1 MVRLITL
8 SNDNNTVKEISLS
21 MVQDANNWRLKDFCR
36 ITSATT
42 SYSELRSQVLLTS
55 LSVSG
60 VWRNLQRICSGL
72 ARPVDEINITDII
85 CLLYLI
91 FDIVLLDDVG
101 HFGFHVLSS
110 YSLISSHYFSF
121 LCCFIIFMVRQ
132 SRFVS
137 FHF

>member
-60 VWRNLQRICSGL
+60 V
-72 ARPVDEINITDII
+72 
-85 CLLYLI
+85 
-91 FDIVLLDDVG
+91 
-101 HFGFHVLSS
+101 
-110 YSLISSHYFSF
+110 
-121 LCCFIIFMVRQ
+121 
-132 SRFVS
+132 
-137 FHF
+137 